1 MLALGALLC
10 FDTVSHAGECTE
22 TNTPARYICSGAL
35 DSESDVTQRQE
46 AGSGEQLIVTQ
57 TSPFGVFVN
66 DGNAIELHGSPDSKG
81 IQAVFEAIIQ
91 TSGEDGKAG
100 IFVEHHGSG
109 DVYLANSKEDIRAG
123 GDGIQVEHNG
133 TGALDIVLADA
144 ATITSAKGYGIHAKT
159 TNTQD
164 NAIGG
169 VDIHASGDIGAKD
182 APNGSHGIFLEHGG
196 RGDVNVTLSQ
206 NMNLFT
212 QGRGVS
218 VETGEHTGDVSIS
231 TDASIYSAG
240 EGILVHHQGTGVVR
254 LDVAGEVLASFDA
267 DLYDDSIDV
276 YTSRNSGGVDLNIT
290 GNVYSTGNAVDI
302 SPEGTGDIS
311 VRVAEGSVVYAQ
323 HMRAIIVQNY
333 NADAEGDFDVHV
345 AGSIGTQTR
354 YTGHDG
360 IALFMEGIGDISA
373 TLAASGRIFSE
384 RNGIDVEA
392 LNVARDVTVRAYGDI
407 VSKQGYGIA
416 AAHAGTGPLNITSG
430 NIVASMYGIR
440 AIGESES
447 NSLLNT
453 VNIYAN
459 GNITS
464 ERGAILAQQYGAA
477 GINITTASGTT
488 LTSRERE
495 VMGTHK
501 PSQDARG
508 RQIISQNTEGLRD
521 GHAPELEF
529 LQGAVIDALA
539 YQDSTGD
546 MNITIGGDVIAT
558 GATRATGTTGA
569 IGVTFAD
576 AIRAYSA
583 GAGDINITVAHG
595 ASVQG
600 RQGIVA
606 TRDQVFGPDAP
617 KPDNTH
623 RGTVHVDVGG
633 RVQGETTA
641 INMDAGI
648 IHRLT
653 LRPGSQIIGNVTSTG
668 AENAFLVL
676 DDGIDSG
683 GSGIFG
689 FDGISGFNR
698 LNKNGTQDWR
708 LTGGMDEDQAFT
720 FVTHNEGN
728 MFIDDFT
735 LLTALENPGDISVL
749 INPDASLFVRGNNG
763 RIEGNI
769 RNNGELILSQSGSI
783 SGNLS
788 NIGTLE
794 VRGNN
799 HIDGDIIGAGTVAF
813 QRGNGDA
820 TLTVAGDFERGGTV
834 VLNFSS
840 TDGQIN
846 TLDIQGELI
855 GTEPTR
861 VEIHTFG
868 DIPSSLADTIPVI
881 TAPTPPPSINE
892 FSGDEINEIDSGF
905 TVQHEDS
912 FISDRLIAGAFSF
925 DFKYDADLDGW
936 ALQQSGFSPRVP
948 VFKNYPATLVQLAR
962 LSSMQDRLGNRAWL
976 ADEDGG
982 VWVRPEGVHTNIE
995 PSNSVVKSS
1004 YTILDRRIRFGLDV
1018 PLDSDALYGL
1028 GRGLR
1033 FGANASFGSADT
1045 DVAAGENN
1053 ENDGDIGTDLFTFAL
1068 GAQWV
1073 PPEGFYADAQ
1083 AQYAVFSSDIASQQ
1097 ESMILKNDAN
1107 AFNLSGELGYRFEML
1122 GFHLVPQAQIQW
1134 SKVRFDG
1141 FVAPHN
1147 EIVSIKDGSVL
1158 DGRIGL
1164 TFDKQWSWGVQN
1176 RASVFAGAHLRAPF
1190 DGKTVVNVSG
1200 VPLISGRED
1209 IALDLNAGFHY
1220 RWDNNTFTFSL
1231 ATEQGSEIEDY
1242 RASLSMH
1249 FNF

>member
-1 MLALGALLC
+1 MPISHDNSRNEFTLRSGSLRKIGKTILTRAPSLAPTSMLALGALLC
-10 FDTVSHAGECTE
+10 FDTASYAGECTE

-35 DSESDVTQRQE
+35 DGESDVTQRQE
-46 AGSGEQLIVTQ
+46 AGNGEQLIVTQ

-66 DGNAIELHGSPDSKG
+66 DGNAIELYGSPDSNG
-81 IQAVFEAIIQ
+81 IRAVFEAIIQ
-91 TSGEDGKAG
+91 TAGEDGKAG

-109 DVYLANSKEDIRAG
+109 DVYLANSGGDIRAQ
-123 GDGIQVEHNG
+123 GDGIRVEHNG
-133 TGALDIVLADA
+133 TGALDVMLADT
-144 ATITSAKGYGIHAKT
+144 ATITSAKGYGIYTKT

-164 NAIGG
+164 GIVGG
-169 VDIHASGDIGAKD
+169 VDIHASGDVGTKD
-182 APNGSHGIFLEHGG
+182 VPIGSHGISLKHEG
-196 RGDVNVTLSQ
+196 RGDANITLSQ
-206 NMNLFT
+206 NMIFFT

-218 VETGEHTGDVSIS
+218 TETGEHTGDINLK

-240 EGILVHHQGTGVVR
+240 DGILVHHQGTGDVR

-302 SPEGTGDIS
+302 NPEGKGDVS

-345 AGSIGTQTR
+345 AGSIGTRTH

-360 IALFMEGIGDISA
+360 IALFMEGIGNISA

-384 RNGIDVEA
+384 RQGIDIEA
-392 LNVARDVTVRAYGDI
+392 LSATRDVTVRAYGDI
-407 VSKQGYGIA
+407 VSKQEYGIV

-430 NIVASMYGIR
+430 NITASMYGIR
-440 AIGESES
+440 AMGESES
-447 NSLLNT
+447 KSLLNEI
-453 VNIYAN
+453 NIRAN

-477 GINITTASGTT
+477 GIDIATAFGTT

-495 VMGTHK
+495 VIA
-501 PSQDARG
+501 AR
-508 RQIISQNTEGLRD
+508 
-521 GHAPELEF
+521 
-529 LQGAVIDALA
+529 A
-539 YQDSTGD
+539 YQDNTGS
-546 MNITIGGDVIAT
+546 MNITIGGDVIAS
-558 GATRATGTTGA
+558 GA
-569 IGVTFAD
+569 IPAD

-595 ASVQG
+595 ADVQG
-600 RQGIVA
+600 RRGIVV

-617 KPDNTH
+617 KPDNTP
-623 RGTVHVDVGG
+623 RGTVHVDIGG

-648 IHRLT
+648 THQLT
-653 LRPGSQIIGNVTSTG
+653 LRPDSQIIGNVISTG
-668 AENAFLVL
+668 AENSFLVL
-676 DDGIDSG
+676 DDGIDRG
-683 GSGIFG
+683 GIGTFR
-689 FDGISGFNR
+689 FEGISGFNR
-698 LNKNGTQDWR
+698 LNKNGTQNWR
-708 LTGGMDEDQAFT
+708 LIGGMNEGQAFT

-728 MFIDDFT
+728 MFIDNFA
-735 LLTALENPGDISVL
+735 LLTTLENLDDISVL
-749 INPDASLFVRGNNG
+749 IEPDASLFVRGGNG

-769 RNNGELILSQSGSI
+769 RNNGELILSQTGSI

-799 HIDGDIIGAGTVAF
+799 HIDGDLIGAGTVTF
-813 QRGNGDA
+813 QRGNEDA

-840 TDGQIN
+840 EDGQIN
-846 TLDIQGELI
+846 TLDIQGDLI
-855 GTEPTR
+855 GTEPTQ

-868 DIPSSLADTIPVI
+868 DIPSSLADIIPVI

-905 TVQHEDS
+905 TIQHEDS
-912 FISDRLIAGAFSF
+912 FTSDRLIAGAFSF
-925 DFKYDADLDGW
+925 DFEYDANLDGW
-936 ALQQSGFSPRVP
+936 ALRQSGFSPRVP

-962 LSSMQDRLGNRAWL
+962 LSSMQDRLGSRAWL
-976 ADEDGG
+976 VDGDGG

-995 PSNSVVKSS
+995 PSNAAVKSS
-1004 YTILDRRIRFGLDV
+1004 YKILDRRIRFGLDV

-1033 FGANASFGSADT
+1033 FGANASLGSADT
-1045 DVAAGENN
+1045 DVAAAENS

-1073 PPEGFYADAQ
+1073 PPEGFYADTQ
-1083 AQYAVFSSDIASQQ
+1083 AQYTVFSSDITSQQ

-1107 AFNLSGELGYRFEML
+1107 AFNLSGELGYRFEIL
-1122 GFHLVPQAQIQW
+1122 GLHFVPQAQIQW
-1134 SKVRFDG
+1134 SKVRFDS

-1147 EIVSIKDGSVL
+1147 EIVSIKDGNVL
-1158 DGRIGL
+1158 DGRVGF
-1164 TFDKQWSWGVQN
+1164 TFDKQWSFGVQN
-1176 RASVFAGAHLRAPF
+1176 RASIFAGAHLRAPF
-1190 DGKTVVNVSG
+1190 DGKTVINVSG
-1200 VPLISGRED
+1200 VPLVSERED
-1209 IALDLNAGFHY
+1209 IAFDLNAGFDY
-1220 RWDNNTFTFSL
+1220 RWDNNTFIVSL
-1231 ATEQGSEIEDY
+1231 ATAQGKEVEDY